1 MADSHVADTRFFRRK
16 GPFALAAILEAT
28 GARVAGRHDASRL
41 FHDVAGLADAGSAD
55 LTFLDNVKYVAAF
68 TGTRAGGC
76 FVREQHSDRA
86 PKGVIALISDN
97 PYLAFARAAR
107 MFYPDPAVEPGVS
120 AKAFIESGASI
131 GEGARIDAFAVIRS
145 GAEIG
150 ARCSVGAGCV
160 VEHNVRIG
168 DDCQIG
174 PGAVLMFC
182 VIGNRVRIE
191 SGARVG
197 TEGFGFAASP
207 DGAVRLPHVG
217 RVVIGDDVGIGA
229 NTTIDRGSLGDT
241 VIGDG
246 AMIDNQVQIAHN
258 AKVGR
263 HAILAGQV
271 GLAGSAVVGD
281 FAMLGGQSGVANHVK
296 VGSGARIGGNSSAAS
311 DLEGG
316 GTYLGAPAIPQRE
329 FWRLQVMLRRLARH
343 KNKTP

>member
-1 MADSHVADTRFFRRK
+1 MAEFHVADSRFFRRQ
-16 GPFALAAILEAT
+16 GPFELAAVLEAT
-28 GARVAGRHDASRL
+28 GARVAGHHDTSRL
-41 FHDVAGLADAGSAD
+41 FHDVAALEDASSTELA
-55 LTFLDNVKYVAAF
+55 FLDNVKYVPAF
-68 TGTRAGGC
+68 TGCRAGGC
-76 FVREQHSDRA
+76 FIREQYSDRA
-86 PKGVIALISDN
+86 PQGLIPLVSDN
-97 PYLAFARAAR
+97 PYLAFARAAQ
-107 MFYPDPAVEPGVS
+107 MFYPDPVVVPGIS
-120 AKAFIESGASI
+120 SQAFIESGAKI
-131 GEGARIDAFAVIRS
+131 GEGVRIDAFAVIRS
-145 GAEIG
+145 GVEIG
-150 ARCSVGAGCV
+150 ARSSIGTGCV
-160 VEHNVRIG
+160 VERHVRIG

-174 PGAVLMFC
+174 PGATLMFC

-241 VIGDG
+241 VIGEG

-263 HAILAGQV
+263 YAILAGQV

-281 FAMLGGQSGVANHVK
+281 FAMLGGQSGVANHVR
-296 VGSGARIGGNSSAAS
+296 VGRGARMGGNSSAAS

-316 GTYLGAPAIPQRE
+316 ATYLGAPAVPQRE
-329 FWRLQVMLRRLARH
+329 FWRQQVMLRRLARQN
-343 KNKTP
+343 NKMS

>member
-1 MADSHVADTRFFRRK
+1 MADSRFFRRQ
-16 GPFALAAILEAT
+16 GPFALAAVLEAT
-28 GARVAGRHDASRL
+28 GARVADHHDTSRP
-41 FHDVAGLADAGSAD
+41 FHDVAGLEDAGSDD
-55 LTFLDNVKYVAAF
+55 LTFLDNVKYVEAF
-68 TGTRAGGC
+68 TGCRAGGC
-76 FVREQHSDRA
+76 FIREQYSDRA
-86 PKGVIALISDN
+86 PRGVIALISDN

-107 MFYPDPAVEPGVS
+107 MFYPDPVVEPGIS
-120 AKAFIESGASI
+120 AQAVIESGVRI

-150 ARCSVGAGCV
+150 ARCSIGAGCV
-160 VEHNVRIG
+160 VERHVRIG
-168 DDCQIG
+168 DDCLIG
-174 PGAVLMFC
+174 PGVALMFC
-182 VIGNRVRIE
+182 IIGNRVRIE

-207 DGAVRLPHVG
+207 AGAVRLPHVG

-246 AMIDNQVQIAHN
+246 AMIDNLVQIAHN

-281 FAMLGGQSGVANHVK
+281 FAMLGGQSGVANHVR
-296 VGSGARIGGNSSAAS
+296 VGRGARMGGNSSAAG
-311 DLEGG
+311 DLEEG

-329 FWRLQVMLRRLARH
+329 FWRQQVMLRRLVGH

>member
-1 MADSHVADTRFFRRK
+1 MADSSFFKRQ
-16 GPFALAAILEAT
+16 GPFALSAVLEAT
-28 GARVAGRHDASRL
+28 DARVEGHHDTSRL
-41 FHDVAGLADAGSAD
+41 FHDIAGLEDAGSSD
-55 LTFLDNVKYVAAF
+55 LAFLHNVKYVAAF
-68 TGTRAGGC
+68 AGCRAGGC
-76 FVREQHSDRA
+76 FIREQYSDRA
-86 PKGVIALISDN
+86 PPGLIPLISDN
-97 PYLAFARAAR
+97 PYLAFAKAAR
-107 MFYPDPAVEPGVS
+107 MFYPDPVVVPGIS
-120 AKAFIESGASI
+120 SRALIESGARI
-131 GEGARIDAFAVIRS
+131 GHGVRIEDFAVIRS
-145 GAEIG
+145 GVEIG
-150 ARCSVGAGCV
+150 ARSSIGTGCV
-160 VEHNVRIG
+160 VERHVRIG

-174 PGAVLMFC
+174 PGTVLMFC

-281 FAMLGGQSGVANHVK
+281 FAMLGGQSGVANHVR
-296 VGSGARIGGNSSAAS
+296 VGRGARMGGNSSAAS

-316 GTYLGAPAIPQRE
+316 ATYLGVPAVPQRE
-329 FWRLQVMLRRLARH
+329 FWRQQIMLRRLARNN
-343 KNKTP
+343 NKMP

>member
-1 MADSHVADTRFFRRK
+1 MHVADSRFFRRR

-28 GARVAGRHDASRL
+28 GARVAGRHDTSRL

-55 LTFLDNVKYVAAF
+55 LTFLDNVKYVEAF
-68 TGTRAGGC
+68 TECRAGGC
-76 FVREQHSDRA
+76 FIREQYGDRA
-86 PKGVIALISDN
+86 PRGMIALISDN

-107 MFYPDPAVEPGVS
+107 MFYPDPAVTPGIS
-120 AKAFIESGASI
+120 AQAFIESGARI

-145 GAEIG
+145 GVEIG
-150 ARCSVGAGCV
+150 ARCSIGAGCV
-160 VEHNVRIG
+160 VEHHVRIG
-168 DDCQIG
+168 DDCRIG

-182 VIGNRVRIE
+182 VIGNRVTIE

-263 HAILAGQV
+263 HAILAGQS
-271 GLAGSAVVGD
+271 GLAGSAILGD
-281 FAMLGGQSGVANHVK
+281 FAMIGGQSGVSNHVR
-296 VGSGARIGGNSSAAS
+296 VGPGARIGGNSSAAR

-316 GTYLGAPAIPQRE
+316 GTYLGMPAIPQRE
-329 FWRLQVMLRRLARH
+329 FWRRQVMLRRLAKH
-343 KNKTP
+343 KNKMP

>member
-1 MADSHVADTRFFRRK
+1 MHVTDSRFFRRG
-16 GPFALAAILEAT
+16 GPFALAAVLEAT
-28 GARVAGRHDASRL
+28 GARVTGHHDTSRL

-55 LTFLDNVKYVAAF
+55 LTFLDNVKYVEAF
-68 TGTRAGGC
+68 TGCRAGGC
-76 FVREQHSDRA
+76 FIREQYSDRA
-86 PKGVIALISDN
+86 PRGMIALISDN

-107 MFYPDPAVEPGVS
+107 MFYPDPAVTPGIS
-120 AKAFIESGASI
+120 AQAFIESGARI

-145 GAEIG
+145 GVEIG
-150 ARCSVGAGCV
+150 ARCSIGAGCV
-160 VEHNVRIG
+160 VEHHVRIG
-168 DDCQIG
+168 DDCRIG

-182 VIGNRVRIE
+182 VIGNRVTIE

-263 HAILAGQV
+263 HAILAGQS
-271 GLAGSAVVGD
+271 GLAGSAILGD
-281 FAMLGGQSGVANHVK
+281 FAMIGGQSGVSNHVR
-296 VGSGARIGGNSSAAS
+296 VGPGARIGGNSSAAR

-316 GTYLGAPAIPQRE
+316 GTYLGMPAIPQRE
-329 FWRLQVMLRRLARH
+329 FWRRQVMLGRLAKH
-343 KNKTP
+343 KNKMP

>member
-1 MADSHVADTRFFRRK
+1 MADSRFFRRQ
-16 GPFALAAILEAT
+16 GPFALAAVLEAT
-28 GARVAGRHDASRL
+28 GARVAGPHDTSRL
-41 FHDVAGLADAGSAD
+41 FHDVAGLANAGSAD
-55 LTFLDNVKYVAAF
+55 LTFLDNVKYVAAY
-68 TGTRAGGC
+68 TECRAGGC
-76 FVREQHSDRA
+76 FVREQYSDRA
-86 PKGVIALISDN
+86 PDGLIALISDN

-107 MFYPDPAVEPGVS
+107 MFYPDPVVEPGISVR
-120 AKAFIESGASI
+120 AFIESGAKI

-145 GAEIG
+145 GVEIG
-150 ARCSVGAGCV
+150 ARCSIGAGCV
-160 VEHNVRIG
+160 VERHVRIG
-168 DDCQIG
+168 DDCHIG

-182 VIGNRVRIE
+182 VVGNRVTIE

-263 HAILAGQV
+263 HAVLAGQV

-281 FAMLGGQSGVANHVK
+281 FAMLGGQSGVANHVR
-296 VGSGARIGGNSSAAS
+296 VGPGARMGGNSSAAS

-316 GTYLGAPAIPQRE
+316 GTYLGAPAIPQRD
-329 FWRLQVMLRRLARH
+329 FWRQQVMLRRLVKH
-343 KNKTP
+343 SNKKP